1 MLSSALFII
10 CAFSVTDVFGHA
22 RNDDFIAMFDA
33 YLPSG
38 DKCGQQ
44 KPITGWIETRDI
56 CEVNNAPSQL
66 NAVCPTT
73 GNFANGIFTTP
84 ALGVYHCC
92 ASFRCKQGG
101 YCDFTVIRNGGTVY
115 AAFGTRN
122 TGISANGWSSHS
134 TCWTNRAGQGV
145 TWWLNLES
153 TAGSDCIEE
162 TGWRYSRFSCFFVSP
177 ST

>member
-1 MLSSALFII
+1 MGS
-10 CAFSVTDVFGHA
+10 
-22 RNDDFIAMFDA
+22 
-33 YLPSG
+33 
-38 DKCGQQ
+38 
-44 KPITGWIETRDI
+44 
-56 CEVNNAPSQL
+56 
-66 NAVCPTT
+66 

-122 TGISANGWSSHS
+122 TGINHNGWSSHS
-134 TCWTNRAGQGV
+134 TCWTNRATQGI

-153 TAGSDCIEE
+153 GQVRLYRGDRVEV
-162 TGWRYSRFSCFFVSP
+162 RQVLMLL
-177 ST
+177 